1 MTSPV
6 SYVLA
11 DDIGVI
17 TVDNPPVNALSHAVR
32 QGLNDAIQAAR
43 EDRFGRSRSDSDAR
57 GR

>member
-6 SYVLA
+6 SYELV

-32 QGLNDAIQAAR
+32 QGLDDAIGAAR
-43 EDRFGRSRSDSDAR
+43 QDASRVL
-57 GR
+57 